1 MLNAGKVT
9 GTIKNAFSD
18 VFKLRFG
25 REKIEF
31 SFHLYPI
38 IVNTM
43 NTMLMIM
50 AFHNQDR
57 AINYL
62 STTQITS
69 GKRCSILQIIQFFLL
84 NLFYLILELEKSITP
99 VKK

>member
-43 NTMLMIM
+43 NTMLKEI
-50 AFHNQDR
+50 
-57 AINYL
+57 
-62 STTQITS
+62 
-69 GKRCSILQIIQFFLL
+69 KRGIVDNGVS
-84 NLFYLILELEKSITP
+84 
-99 VKK
+99 